1 MIELSFASLLEIR
14 AENVVGK
21 RTVSDKWHNRGVVTV
36 PKAGRPTKEYDR
48 KTFADL
54 IGIGCGCDEI
64 CWFFRD
70 ETGKPANIDTLSRWC
85 VREFGVNF
93 QEYRRQNGA
102 MALKI
107 QLRQAQINLAK
118 KSAAMAIFLGKN
130 YLGQT
135 DEPAAPHESNELLQS
150 LYDLERGSKP

>member
-1 MIELSFASLLEIR
+1 MA
-14 AENVVGK
+14 K
-21 RTVSDKWHNRGVVTV
+21 T
-36 PKAGRPTKEYDR
+36 GRPTKEYDK

-85 VREFGVNF
+85 VREFGCTF

-102 MALKI
+102 IALKI
-107 QLRQAQINLAK
+107 QLRKNQITLSK
-118 KSAAMAIFLGKN
+118 TSAAMAIFLGKN

-150 LYDLERGSKP
+150 LFDLERGSKQ

>member
-1 MIELSFASLLEIR
+1 MP
-14 AENVVGK
+14 
-21 RTVSDKWHNRGVVTV
+21 RT
-36 PKAGRPTKEYDR
+36 GRPKKEYDK

-70 ETGKPANIDTLSRWC
+70 ETGKPANIDTISRWC
-85 VREFGVNF
+85 VREFGMTF

-107 QLRQAQINLAK
+107 QLRQAQLSLAK

-135 DEPAAPHESNELLQS
+135 DEPAAPQDANELLQS
-150 LYDLERGSKP
+150 LFDLERRSES

>member
-1 MIELSFASLLEIR
+1 MS
-14 AENVVGK
+14 
-21 RTVSDKWHNRGVVTV
+21 RT
-36 PKAGRPTKEYDR
+36 GRPKKEYDK

-54 IGIGCGCDEI
+54 IGIGCGADEV

-85 VREFGVNF
+85 VREFGMTF
-93 QEYRRQNGA
+93 QDYRRQNGA

-107 QLRQAQINLAK
+107 RLRNAQIKLAEH
-118 KSAAMAIFLGKN
+118 SAAMAIFLGKN

-135 DEPAAPHESNELLQS
+135 DSSDVKESDRNAPIYELIKRLDNEC
-150 LYDLERGSKP
+150 GI